1 MPHSYCHLD
10 AVIAD
15 RIGLDFPR
23 DARILDVGAGAA
35 KYRDL
40 LIVCPNID
48 AVEAHEPYVSKFC
61 LRERYGQVHV
71 ADVMDLPGSFFA
83 DYDLVIL
90 GDVLEHLSVPDA
102 QALLASIAENGPR
115 TAVLVA
121 VPFLWKQ
128 GAEGGVEWEIHKQP
142 ELTHELFCERYPGFE
157 CLVRDDQQGIYV
169 RDPLGRWEIP
179 KWPERDSVAI
189 VVPTY
194 RRICHADLLGS
205 LWSVQAHH
213 FRHGHAELD
222 LKVLDGTDIV
232 ASRNILIDRFME
244 EERFTHL
251 LFIDSDQA
259 FPSGAIIRL
268 LSHKAHFIGV
278 PILLRKPNER
288 KWNIARLPPYD
299 AFFWNGRALGIGS
312 IGAGMIM
319 LSRRCIERM
328 LDAYPERFLGEDG
341 KDNHCKLF
349 RSDGDRSED
358 IGFCN
363 RWTDI
368 GGRIWADPAIEVAH
382 VGVAEWRGRFLDT
395 MTKLAAEASADEPT
409 MRAAE

>member
-1 MPHSYCHLD
+1 MPHSFTHLD

-15 RIGLDFPR
+15 RIGLDFQR
-23 DARILDVGAGAA
+23 EARILDVGAGAA

-71 ADVMDLPGSFFA
+71 ADVLDLPGSFFA

-102 QALLASIAENGPR
+102 QTLLASIAENGPR

-121 VPFLWKQ
+121 VPFLFEQ
-128 GAEGGVEWEIHKQP
+128 DAADGVEWEIHKQP
-142 ELTHELFCERYPGFE
+142 ELTHELFCERYPDFD
-157 CLVRDDQQGIYV
+157 CLVRDEQQGIYV

-179 KWPERDSVAI
+179 KWPERDYVMIA
-189 VVPTY
+189 VPTY
-194 RRICHADLLGS
+194 RRVCHADLAGS
-205 LWSVQAHH
+205 LWGTLEHH
-213 FRHGHAELD
+213 MRHGLAQLD

-232 ASRNILIDRFME
+232 ANRNILIDRFFE
-244 EERFTHL
+244 EPRYTHL
-251 LFIDSDQA
+251 LFIDSDQG
-259 FPSGAIIRL
+259 FPNGAVGRL
-268 LSHKAHFIGV
+268 LSHRAHFIGV
-278 PILLRKPNER
+278 PIKLRRPEI

-319 LSRRCIERM
+319 MSRRCIERM
-328 LDAYPERFLGEDG
+328 LDVYPKRFLGEDG
-341 KDNHCKLF
+341 KQHCQLF
-349 RSDGDRSED
+349 VSDGDKSED

-395 MTKLAAEASADEPT
+395 MTKLAAEASDET
-409 MRAAE
+409 NLRAAE